1 MNPWI
6 GWGLAALFTLLAWQQ
21 YGWQGLLFA
30 FSAIIFW
37 LLLQFNKAVRVMRQA
52 GSAPVGYIDSAV
64 MLNAK
69 LLQGWP
75 MLKVVMMTRSLGQK
89 VGDDPE
95 AYRWTDPSGS
105 HVTLELKGGRLVRW
119 TLWRPQDTAQDV
131 SPAP

>member
-30 FSAIIFW
+30 FSAITFW

-52 GSAPVGYIDSAV
+52 GSAPVGYIGSAV

-69 LLQGWP
+69 LQQGLP
-75 MLKVVMMTRSLGQK
+75 MLKIVMMTRSLGEK
-89 VGDDPE
+89 VGDNPE

-105 HVTLELKGGRLVRW
+105 HVTLELQGGKLVRW
-119 TLWRPQDTAQDV
+119 TLWRPQGAEEAV
-131 SPAP
+131 PPAP